1 MDERLEPCDPG
12 LAEERALKESKDRR
26 GQIDGRYRLK
36 ITFFRSSIEKCLS
49 KCGGFHESMIT
60 LK

>member
-1 MDERLEPCDPG
+1 MC
-12 LAEERALKESKDRR
+12 

-36 ITFFRSSIEKCLS
+36 ITFFRSSIK
-49 KCGGFHESMIT
+49 KCGGFPESLIT